1 MRRLAL
7 LTICLLAL
15 VPALTA
21 AQAAGGKGT
30 ISKSWI
36 STTSGGTKVT
46 SLSAAK
52 VKRLYANFVWKVP
65 ATPGQKLRIEWRDPT
80 NVLKAVWNNKTI
92 AGDKKDTRL
101 YAWIGPSVVKSKPG
115 AWKAVLTVGGTKIST
130 ARFSVTP

>member
-15 VPALTA
+15 VPALDA

-36 STTSGGTKVT
+36 STTSGGTKAT
-46 SLSAAK
+46 SFSVAK
-52 VKRLYANFVWKVP
+52 VKRLYANFVWKTP
-65 ATPGQKLRIEWRDPT
+65 ATPGQKLRIEWRDPGG
-80 NVLKAVWNNKTI
+80 VLRAVWNNKTI

-101 YAWIGPSVVKSKPG
+101 YAWIGTGVVKPKPG

-130 ARFSVTP
+130 ARFNVTS